1 MSFIAAAIGV
11 VGAVAGGAIAAGGAE
26 SAAQTQADAA
36 RNAQALQQ
44 QNFNT
49 IQGNEAPFLGAG
61 QGAASQLNYLLGTG
75 TPGASGT
82 ASSSTAGGYGSLT
95 QPFNAQAFHDQ
106 SPQYQFNLQQGAQ
119 GVLNQD
125 ASSQGADSGAAL
137 KDLMS
142 FNQGYA
148 NNAYNSAFSNYQTQQ
163 NNIFNRLNTIAT
175 LGSNAGS
182 NNATGASQFSNGI
195 ANSAQNVGTALAGG
209 TVGAA
214 NAASGAINNASAW
227 LQAGNYGGGGGGVN
241 QATINAENNSS
252 NNAITNYN
260 NSMPTDPSTIS
271 GLPSTN

>member
-1 MSFIAAAIGV
+1 MLAALYWGHLSPQ
-11 VGAVAGGAIAAGGAE
+11 AAL
-26 SAAQTQADAA
+26 SLPRKLRPLRLKT
-36 RNAQALQQ
+36 RRRYSSRIS
-44 QNFNT
+44 T
-49 IQGNEAPFLGAG
+49 PFRVTKRRFFSAG
-61 QGAASQLNYLLGTG
+61 QGATQQLNYLLGTG
-75 TPGASGT
+75 SPGTQTTAAGSSG
-82 ASSSTAGGYGSLT
+82 GGYGSLI

-106 SPQYQFNLQQGAQ
+106 SPQYQFNLQQGGQ

-125 ASSQGADSGAAL
+125 SSAQGAESGAAL

-214 NAASGAINNASAW
+214 NALSGGVNNAASW
-227 LQAGNYGGGGGGVN
+227 LAAGNYGGGGGLTQSQIN
-241 QATINAENNSS
+241 QTNQFANQGISNFGNNGITT
-252 NNAITNYN
+252 NNG
-260 NSMPTDPSTIS
+260 TIS
-271 GLPSTN
+271 GLPSTD